1 MKHRIIVQGHTLQ
14 TFQMNE
20 VLKLAFLWENVLICT
35 KGMPLVQF
43 DRNDINI
50 ISIKLYRFLNF
61 DSFKFFELDQS
72 QQWIAKKDAITP
84 NEP

>member
-1 MKHRIIVQGHTLQ
+1 
-14 TFQMNE
+14 
-20 VLKLAFLWENVLICT
+20 
-35 KGMPLVQF
+35 MPLVQF

-61 DSFKFFELDQS
+61 DSFECFELDQS